1 LEVFALQNGPMKSTI
16 DTQKKTGAA
25 KLEEV
30 TSKQKNLD
38 DIRMQ

>member
-1 LEVFALQNGPMKSTI
+1 MKSTI